1 MPYHYHRK
9 YRKEQLVAR
18 RLDSK
23 LFKRLFSYLLPFK
36 GWLCVSIVFL
46 VFSKAVEAFIPI
58 YIGLTAQH
66 ILLAASKG
74 EAARQALLPEVLHGC
89 LWMIALLAFS
99 FFLDMCNVIIKSWI
113 GQKAIFNM
121 RLQVYKHILGMP
133 VPYFDKNPV
142 GRLITRTIH
151 DVDQVDQ
158 MFTDSVV
165 PLLGNIIL
173 FFGIIIGLAV
183 IDWRIALFFCSL
195 LPFVWWVLYIF
206 RTNQRRCYELI
217 RAVVAAL
224 NSFIQEYLLGVATI
238 RNFGLVKKE
247 NRRFEDINEDH
258 CNAYL
263 ESVEHFGLFIAGI
276 DFLSNFSLI
285 TAFVILIAFNPLG
298 TGFQIGVY
306 FTFTLYAMMFFR
318 PLIDLAER
326 YNVLQSAFAASER
339 IFDVLDLQV
348 EPEGSEEI
356 LQEVQDIAFE
366 DVWFAYEPGQW
377 VLKGLTFEV
386 KKGESLALVGITG
399 AGKSSV
405 MNLLLRFYD
414 YQKGSIRINGRDIR
428 EYSLHSLRAQFSV
441 MFQDPFI
448 FSGTIADNI
457 CLYDRSIPREKIESA
472 VDYVNLRP
480 LVDSFSD
487 GVSHHL
493 AERGKSLSQGEMQLV
508 ALARAVAQDRS
519 VLIFDEATAN
529 IDTGTEK
536 MIQEAIGRILR
547 QKTAIVIAHRL
558 STIKD
563 AAKVIVLH
571 NGVIAESGTHQQLLA
586 AKGIYEK
593 LYRLQ
598 FVT

>member
-1 MPYHYHRK
+1 MAYHYHRK
-9 YRKEQLVAR
+9 YRKEKLVAK
-18 RLDSK
+18 RLDSR
-23 LFKRLFSYLLPFK
+23 LLNRLFSYLLPFK
-36 GWLCVSIVFL
+36 GWLCVSIIFL
-46 VFSKAVEAFIPI
+46 IFSKGVEAFIPI
-58 YIGLTAQH
+58 YIGITAQH
-66 ILLAASKG
+66 ILASSAAD
-74 EAARQALLPEVLHGC
+74 EAARQALMHTVLHGC
-89 LWMIALLAFS
+89 LWMIALLALS
-99 FFLDMCNVIIKSWI
+99 FGLDMCNVLIKSWI
-113 GQKAIFNM
+113 GQKAIYNM
-121 RLQVYKHILGMP
+121 RLQVYKHILNMP
-133 VPYFDKNPV
+133 VPYFDKSPV
-142 GRLITRTIH
+142 GRLMTRTIH

-173 FFGIIIGLAV
+173 FFGIVIGLAI
-183 IDWRIALFFCSL
+183 IDWRIALLFCAL
-195 LPFVWWVLYIF
+195 LPFVWWVLYVF

-217 RAVVAAL
+217 RAVVSTL

-247 NRRFEDINEDH
+247 NRRFEEINEDH

-263 ESVEHFGLFIAGI
+263 ESVEHFGFFIAGI

-285 TAFVILIAFNPLG
+285 MAFVILVAFNPFG
-298 TGFQIGVY
+298 TGFQVGVY
-306 FTFTLYAMMFFR
+306 FTFSLYALMFFR

-339 IFDVLDLQV
+339 IFDVLDLQGERKDSGV
-348 EPEGSEEI
+348 V
-356 LQEVQDIAFE
+356 LTEVDNIAFE
-366 DVWFAYEPGQW
+366 DVWFAYEHDHW
-377 VLKGLTFEV
+377 ILRGLSFQV
-386 KKGESLALVGITG
+386 KKGETLALVGITG

-414 YQKGSIRINGRDIR
+414 YQKGSIKINGKDIR
-428 EYSLHSLRAQFSV
+428 EYTLDSLRGQFSV

-457 CLYDRSIPREKIESA
+457 RLYDPAISKESAEAA

-480 LVDSFSD
+480 LVKGFSD
-487 GVSHHL
+487 GIDHHL
-493 AERGKSLSQGEMQLV
+493 AERGKSLSMGEMQLV

-529 IDTGTEK
+529 IDTGTER
-536 MIQEAIGRILR
+536 MIQEALQKILR
-547 QKTAIVIAHRL
+547 KKTAIVIAHRL

-563 AAKVIVLH
+563 ATRVIVLH
-571 NGVIAESGTHQQLLA
+571 NGVVSESGTHQQLLA
-586 AKGIYEK
+586 SKGIYEK